1 MIFYVIIFLF
11 FLLIFS
17 GIAFL
22 FYWIPKRFGYPKV
35 GKVLAG
41 LVGVFF
47 IVMAILTIFED
58 QLFSK
63 RDAIKLL
70 SRQEIVLNDDFELI
84 NNESMSAIGDYYHTF
99 TLRISES
106 DKERI
111 VHEIVSAKDFNK
123 NIPTGSYFS
132 DRDDYYNGPKRI
144 KYYETETRYIKEL
157 FEPQGKGYAPTYR
170 KIGVDKDDNLLIF
183 EDIDE

>member
-1 MIFYVIIFLF
+1 MNFYVIVFII

-17 GIAFL
+17 GITFL
-22 FYWIPKRFGYPKV
+22 FYWIPKIFGYPRL
-35 GKVLAG
+35 GKVLGG
-41 LVGVFF
+41 LIGVFF
-47 IVMAILTIFED
+47 IVITILTIFED

-70 SRQEIVLNDDFELI
+70 TRQEIVLNDDFELLI
-84 NNESMSAIGDYYHTF
+84 NESMSGIGDYYHTF

-111 VHEIVSAKDFNK
+111 VNEIIAAKNFSQ
-123 NIPTGSYFS
+123 NIPTCGYFS
-132 DRDDYYNGPKRI
+132 DQEDYYNGPKRI

-157 FEPQGKGYAPTYR
+157 FEPQGKGYAPIYR
-170 KIGVDKDDNLLIF
+170 VVGIDKIDNLLIF